1 MRRMR
6 HVTNAE
12 ISHAVGCFSMNSREA
27 LLLGTLGISA
37 IIHERKADMRGE
49 WFMAFGHGLQKNYS
63 TPGSSFWSSNSS

>member
-12 ISHAVGCFSMNSREA
+12 ISHDVDWLSMNSRDA
-27 LLLGTLGISA
+27 LLFGTLGISA

-49 WFMAFGHGLQKNYS
+49 
-63 TPGSSFWSSNSS
+63 